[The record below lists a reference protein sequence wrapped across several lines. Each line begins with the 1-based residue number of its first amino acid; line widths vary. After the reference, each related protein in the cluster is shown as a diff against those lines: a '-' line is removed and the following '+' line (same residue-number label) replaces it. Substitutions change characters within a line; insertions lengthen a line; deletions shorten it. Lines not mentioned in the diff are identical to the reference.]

1 MSGSE
6 ILVFIVL
13 FILFI
18 ALIVVFIKLAKKRN
32 GFTNKTQSYTQNSYL
47 L

>member
-1 MSGSE
+1 MSGAE

-18 ALIVVFIKLAKKRN
+18 ALIVVFIKLVKKRN
-32 GFTNKTQSYTQNSYL
+32 GFTSMKQNYKQMSYL
-47 L
+47 

>member
-1 MSGSE
+1 MSGAE

-32 GFTNKTQSYTQNSYL
+32 GFTTETQSYKKMSYL
-47 L
+47 

>member
-6 ILVFIVL
+6 ILVFIIL

-18 ALIVVFIKLAKKRN
+18 ALIVVFMKLIKKRN
-32 GFTNKTQSYTQNSYL
+32 GFTNRKESYKQMSYL
-47 L
+47 

>member
-6 ILVFIVL
+6 ILVFIIL

-18 ALIVVFIKLAKKRN
+18 ALIVVFMKLIKKRN
-32 GFTNKTQSYTQNSYL
+32 GFTNRKESYKQMSY
-47 L
+47 